1 MTILLY
7 AYIDESLHSGLL
19 KNGLPFFSTDFR
31 YKIGRFRRWQ
41 DAQLSLL
48 GRLLLLKGIRLFG
61 EDFKNDQLVYNA
73 YNKPFFNNE
82 RIRFNISHSANITV
96 CVVSDE
102 GDVGVDIEWIHAINI
117 DEFKWMMT
125 TGEWDRMQASA
136 KDNTAFF
143 TWWTQKEAVIKAN
156 GKGLSIDLK
165 SFEVLDNRARIGNN
179 EYLLHRASVDAGY
192 SCHIAIKNPGNKRV
206 FSPVEIQHID
216 TAAFIPLVAA
226 KK

>member
-19 KNGLPFFSTDFR
+19 KNCLPFFSTDFQ
-31 YKIGRFRRWQ
+31 YKISRFRRWQ

-48 GRLLLLKGIRLFG
+48 GRLLLLKGISLFG
-61 EDFKNDQLVYNA
+61 EEFQNDQLVYNA
-73 YNKPFFNNE
+73 YNKPFFNTE

-102 GDVGVDIEWIHAINI
+102 GDVGVDIEWIHSINI

-125 TGEWDRMQASA
+125 AGEWDRIYASA
-136 KDNTAFF
+136 KDSHTFF

-165 SFEVLDNRARIGNN
+165 SFEVLDKQTRIGSS
-179 EYLLHRASVDAGY
+179 EYEISEAILDTGY
-192 SCHIAIKNPGNKRV
+192 ICHIAIKSRGDKSV
-206 FSPVEIQHID
+206 VSPIEIKHID
-216 TAAFIPLVAA
+216 TATFIPLMAV